1 MLILSKFGGMID
13 GMKVTQYVIINWGHK
28 ETELR
33 FYISDGMIT
42 EELVKFMLKQNEE
55 FCDKD
60 DFIQFVKPPIH
71 VNLDVVVDDDVTNKS

>member
-42 EELVKFMLKQNEE
+42 EELVKFM
-55 FCDKD
+55 
-60 DFIQFVKPPIH
+60 
-71 VNLDVVVDDDVTNKS
+71 